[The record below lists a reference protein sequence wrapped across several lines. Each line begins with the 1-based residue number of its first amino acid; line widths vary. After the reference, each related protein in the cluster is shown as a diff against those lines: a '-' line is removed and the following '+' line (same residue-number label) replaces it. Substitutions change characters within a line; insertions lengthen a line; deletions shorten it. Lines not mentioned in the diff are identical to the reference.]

1 MPGGSAY
8 GLHADT
14 AAHKSPKIE
23 EETMPNR
30 KESHLYHGGHK
41 GAEAEFGRVA
51 EQYGVRET
59 TISFE
64 GHQMERAKNVV
75 VLSDEELAKG
85 RVSMEFVFQA
95 LGRRFATGMGIRRVI
110 KSQFQVVV
118 NSNQLFA
125 VGVIQED
132 GHVKGG
138 TGWGVE
144 LAKMFNR
151 QVHVFD
157 QEKERWFTWQ
167 HQEWEPSAP
176 TIAEGSF
183 SATGTRNLTDAGKR
197 AISELFASSKANLV
211 TSTEAA
217 AKQTT

>member
-1 MPGGSAY
+1 MTRQDKMR
-8 GLHADT
+8 LT
-14 AAHKSPKIE
+14 
-23 EETMPNR
+23 
-30 KESHLYHGGHK
+30 HGGHK
-41 GAEAEFGRVA
+41 GAEAEFGRAA
-51 EQYGVRET
+51 EQHGVKET

-64 GHQMERAKNVV
+64 GHQMERARNEI

-110 KSQFQVVV
+110 KSMFHVVV
-118 NSNQLFA
+118 NTNELFA
-125 VGVIQED
+125 IGTIQED

-151 QVHVFD
+151 RVHVFD

-167 HQEWEPSAP
+167 HQEWEPSQP
-176 TIAEGSF
+176 TLPEGSF

-197 AISELFASSKANLV
+197 AIRDLFAASSDTLV
-211 TSTEAA
+211 TRAA
-217 AKQTT
+217 EVGERTN

>member
-1 MPGGSAY
+1 
-8 GLHADT
+8 
-14 AAHKSPKIE
+14 
-23 EETMPNR
+23 MPNR

-64 GHQMERAKNVV
+64 GHRMERAKNEV

-85 RVSMEFVFQA
+85 QVSMEFVFQT
-95 LGRRFATGMGIRRVI
+95 LGRRFATGEGIRRVI
-110 KSQFQVVV
+110 KSMFHVVV
-118 NSNQLFA
+118 NTDELFA
-125 VGVIQED
+125 IGVIQED

-157 QEKERWFTWQ
+157 QQKERWYTWT
-167 HQEWEPSAP
+167 HQEWEPSVP
-176 TIAEGSF
+176 TLPEGRF
-183 SATGTRNLTDAGKR
+183 SATGTRNLTAAGKK
-197 AISELFASSKANLV
+197 AIHDLFANSSETLV
-211 TSTEAA
+211 TVAEAGESTN
-217 AKQTT
+217 